1 MRKVSIGSASRVQ
14 LLLLA
19 VALLLV
25 AGYAAAQGMPKL
37 PADLT
42 LPQTGDSPGK
52 VVFSHQNHVG
62 FQAKAD
68 CTACHPKLAP
78 ILKTKAQGKREAI
91 THQKMEKGYACGSCH
106 NGKAAH
112 GFDDCSTCHKS

>member
-1 MRKVSIGSASRVQ
+1 MIAARASHLRLGIVTM
-14 LLLLA
+14 
-19 VALLLV
+19 ALLLMAGFVV
-25 AGYAAAQGMPKL
+25 AQNMPKL

-78 ILKTKAQGKREAI
+78 ILKTKAAAKREAL
-91 THQKMEKGYACGSCH
+91 THAKMEKGKACGACH
-106 NGKAAH
+106 NGKEAH
-112 GFDDCSTCHKS
+112 GFDDCTTCHRS